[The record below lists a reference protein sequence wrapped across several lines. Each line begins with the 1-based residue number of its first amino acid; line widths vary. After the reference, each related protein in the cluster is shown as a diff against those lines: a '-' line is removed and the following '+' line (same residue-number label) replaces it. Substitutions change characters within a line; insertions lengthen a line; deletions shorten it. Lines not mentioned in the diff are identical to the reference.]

1 MVHHVVLFR
10 FYPEID
16 DERVEWILRQTRIRL
31 LKIGEVRA
39 IRCGKRIESEND
51 WGFFF
56 GVDFES
62 MDKMAQGHADANY
75 ERFLEEVIQPHVVD
89 QLALSY
95 EMEPG
100 KDVRYS

>member
-1 MVHHVVLFR
+1 MVHHVVLCR
-10 FYPEID
+10 FHPGIK
-16 DERVEWILRQTRIRL
+16 DEQVEWVLRQTRIRL
-31 LKIGEVRA
+31 LKIAEVRA
-39 IRCGKRIESEND
+39 IRCGKRIDGDRE

-62 MDKMAQGHADANY
+62 MDKMSHGHADLNY
-75 ERFLEEVIQPHVVD
+75 QKFIEEVIHPHVGE
-89 QLALSY
+89 QMALSY

>member
-1 MVHHVVLFR
+1 MVHHVVLCR
-10 FYPEID
+10 FPVGIE
-16 DERVEWILRQTRIRL
+16 DERIEWVLRQTRIRL
-31 LKIGEVRA
+31 LKITEVRA
-39 IRCGKRIESEND
+39 IRCGKRIEEGHD

-56 GVDFES
+56 GVDYES
-62 MDKMAQGHADANY
+62 MDKMALGHVDPNY
-75 ERFLEEVIQPHVVD
+75 QKFIDEVIDPYVAE